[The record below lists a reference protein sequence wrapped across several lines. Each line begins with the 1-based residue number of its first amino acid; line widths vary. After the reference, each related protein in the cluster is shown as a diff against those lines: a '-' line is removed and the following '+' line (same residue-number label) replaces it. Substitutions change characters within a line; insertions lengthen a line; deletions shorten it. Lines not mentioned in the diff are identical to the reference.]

1 MPATP
6 RQFRFIAAN
15 CLFVS
20 AVLLVPASAQITS
33 SPSSLTFTSTY
44 VGLSSHTKTITVKN
58 AGKSSTTITAITS
71 SCPEYKLAFGTTPA
85 TLAPGTTT
93 AYSMLFAPD
102 AAKTF
107 DCDYT
112 LTQESGSPL
121 VVPLSGTGLASAAV
135 VGVGPTSLSFPNQ
148 AQGTPSATQLVTISN
163 TGTGSVILTGITITP
178 PTFSATAS
186 SM

>member
-20 AVLLVPASAQITS
+20 AVLLVAASAQITS

-71 SCPEYKLAFGTTPA
+71 SCPE
-85 TLAPGTTT
+85 
-93 AYSMLFAPD
+93 
-102 AAKTF
+102 
-107 DCDYT
+107 
-112 LTQESGSPL
+112 
-121 VVPLSGTGLASAAV
+121 
-135 VGVGPTSLSFPNQ
+135 
-148 AQGTPSATQLVTISN
+148 
-163 TGTGSVILTGITITP
+163 
-178 PTFSATAS
+178 
-186 SM
+186 